1 MKQKRATV
9 EGTDPNLTGQAML
22 TNQMQPKGI
31 IQGTEGKTVV
41 KFKKQISGEVDKVGE
56 VIEVPLSE
64 QLTLSSGA
72 LIRKEISTVSGS
84 EAINKYY
91 VFLQSKN
98 GLKLV
103 FKSEPAGNKINTKGL
118 KMNIKHI
125 RSEKEE
131 MTNLCPVYARVN
143 FCTGFCCFCPRWEI
157 NVEPHQSFIGV
168 IKEISEIGCEI
179 YDDRKN
185 ELYKIENLTILKNNQ
200 EVGTINKKKISIGNN
215 TPAETYELSFPS
227 EATNDSKILLI
238 FATML
243 IDLKNLEYESK

>member
-1 MKQKRATV
+1 MKKKSSKV

-41 KFKKQISGEVDKVGE
+41 KFKKQISGEVGKIGE

-72 LIRKEISTVSGS
+72 LIRKEIDTVSGS

-103 FKSEPAGNKINTKGL
+103 FKSEPAGNKINSKGL

-143 FCTGFCCFCPRWEI
+143 FYTCFCCFCPRWEI

-200 EVGTINKKKISIGNN
+200 EVGTINKKKNV
-215 TPAETYELSFPS
+215 YW
-227 EATNDSKILLI
+227 
-238 FATML
+238 
-243 IDLKNLEYESK
+243 

>member
-103 FKSEPAGNKINTKGL
+103 FKSEPAGNKINSKGL

-143 FCTGFCCFCPRWEI
+143 FYTCFCCFCPRWEI

-185 ELYKIENLTILKNNQ
+185 ELYKIENLTILKNDQ
-200 EVGTINKKKISIGNN
+200 EVGTINKKKNV
-215 TPAETYELSFPS
+215 YW
-227 EATNDSKILLI
+227 
-238 FATML
+238 
-243 IDLKNLEYESK
+243 